1 MDIDIVETKMFCRVL
16 VAISVC
22 KEIVIER
29 EHEIALCFMY
39 EGTST
44 TEASLAVDNDLLPAC
59 RGQS

>member
-1 MDIDIVETKMFCRVL
+1 MFCRVL